1 MASSYS
7 TERIAHAN
15 HNYEAYLYLF
25 KAESDKFL
33 DWAITT
39 AYYSANH
46 YAKGKIFPHSEKVND
61 QKLSFD
67 DFEDYYNKLHQRSDR
82 SLHNVLID
90 LAYKELPKEIAAA
103 IKKLH
108 DLSNTARYHDYKL
121 SNHGSKPKL
130 KKDLQSKIDK
140 VKAHCSN

>member
-25 KAESDKFL
+25 NAENDEFL
-33 DWAITT
+33 DWAITA

-46 YAKGKIFPHSEKVND
+46 YAKGKLFPHSEKIEEES
-61 QKLSFD
+61 KSFD
-67 DFEDYYNKLHQRSDR
+67 DFEDYYNKLHRRTGR
-82 SLHNVLID
+82 SLHKVLID
-90 LAYKELPKEIAAA
+90 LAYKELPNKVAAS

-108 DLSNTARYHDYKL
+108 DLSDTARYHDYKL
-121 SNHGSKPKL
+121 SNHGSKSKL
-130 KKDLQSKIDK
+130 KKDLQSKIDT
-140 VKAHCSN
+140 VKNHCSS